1 MRRLCLI
8 RRHAASFFGLALVAT
23 AMPLRAQARGAA
35 ALRQRV
41 DGITTTGR
49 VLLIGAHPD
58 DDDPLLIA
66 ALARGHNIQTAYLSL
81 TRGEAGDNFIGN
93 GGTISLGAIR
103 TKELLA
109 ARRIDGGISYFTRAI
124 DFGVARTADEALK
137 HWPHDSLL
145 GDIVTVIRSF
155 RPHVIVAGYPER
167 RADENG
173 QHQLVGPI
181 VREAFDAAADSTRY
195 PVARYGALWK
205 PAKLYRPGPG
215 VTIDV
220 SGYDAVMGKTYNEL
234 ATESRAQHRSEGFL
248 NFREPPYPQTN
259 VSLQR
264 VATHVA
270 DSAAIANET
279 TIFDGADTSFAR
291 FARGASPAI
300 AASLRSL
307 AAYADS
313 VRVALDLSRPARV
326 VQQLAYVA
334 SEAASIRH
342 TTAWCGHPSLDA
354 AAPAGP
360 PPACSQASADLDAS
374 IDLVLRRANE
384 ALLDAAGV
392 VVEATAPAD
401 LLAWTNLAPV
411 TVTVSNH
418 GETPITLTDV
428 DVAGSVHKEMTPATI
443 KPDSM
448 AKSVERVANL
458 PEPRLWWVDNH
469 TGDLFPNTPS
479 SVDGLAHPVD
489 APPLVTLPGT
499 AIPEEL
505 RRASDATVSLKIAGA
520 NVTMSIGAVVHR
532 SATPAFGLQ
541 ERPVAGVPSVTMA
554 FEHGLEWI
562 PTNKPLDRRIR
573 LALRSYSTEPRVF
586 ALRVLSPAGVKVDT
600 LPKMITLDPFEQKDV
615 FLHLRGKLEPGRYEF
630 GVKGMGPGGEIYI
643 DGFQPLEYSHI
654 DPVYVFHSSAIYLQA
669 VNVNVPPALVV
680 AYIEGVGDASSA
692 ALRQIGLPFVYDVS
706 ADDVGNLDLSRF
718 AAVVVGPRAYEA
730 HPSLL
735 AQNSRLLDFARNGGT
750 LVVLNGQ
757 YVTTSSGALAYPAV
771 LSRPAPEFVTQPDAP
786 VTVLDPNARV
796 LNWPNKIGPKDWQEW
811 VRERALFVPT
821 EADTHYARVV
831 EMHDEGQREN
841 RNAILVAPLGK
852 GTYVYSTLTFYEQI
866 PGGVPGALRLFVN
879 LLSAGCRPGGAPAP
893 GKC

>member
-1 MRRLCLI
+1 MRRPSWI
-8 RRHAASFFGLALVAT
+8 RRTASCLSLPLLVI
-23 AMPLRAQARGAA
+23 AMPLRAQSRGAA
-35 ALRQRV
+35 ALRERV

-49 VLLIGAHPD
+49 VLLIGVHPD

-66 ALARGHNIQTAYLSL
+66 ALARGHHVQTAYLSL

-109 ARRIDGGISYFTRAI
+109 ARRVDGGISYFTRAI
-124 DFGVARTADEALK
+124 DFGVARNADEALE

-155 RPHVIVAGYPER
+155 RPQVIVAGYPEHR
-167 RADENG
+167 SDENG
-173 QHQLVGPI
+173 QHQLIGPI

-195 PVARYGALWK
+195 PVARYGALWT
-205 PAKLYRPGPG
+205 PAKLYRPGRG
-215 VTIDV
+215 LTIDV
-220 SGYDAVMGKTYNEL
+220 SGYDLVLGQTYNEL
-234 ATESRAQHRSEGFL
+234 ARDSRSEHRSEGFL

-264 VATHVA
+264 VAAHVA
-270 DSAAIANET
+270 DSTLLAHET

-291 FARGASPAI
+291 FARDASPAI

-307 AAYADS
+307 AAAADS
-313 VRVALDLSRPARV
+313 VRAALDLSRPARV
-326 VQQLAYVA
+326 VQQLAHVA

-354 AAPAGP
+354 ATPAGP
-360 PPACSQASADLDAS
+360 ARACTQASADLDAS

-392 VVEATAPAD
+392 VVDATAFRD
-401 LLAWTNLAPV
+401 LLAWTNLSPV
-411 TVTVSNH
+411 TIAVSNH

-428 DVAGSVHKEMTPATI
+428 DVAGAVHREMTAATI
-443 KPDSM
+443 APDS
-448 AKSVERVANL
+448 SLRVTRVVANL

-469 TGDLFPNTPS
+469 TGDLFPNSPS
-479 SVDGLAHPVD
+479 SVDGLAHPAD
-489 APPLVTLPGT
+489 APPLVTLPGV

-505 RRASDATVSLKIAGA
+505 RRTSDATVSLTVAGA
-520 NVTMSIGAVVHR
+520 NVTLSLGPVVHR
-532 SATPAFGLQ
+532 AASPAFGLQ

-562 PTNKPLDRRIR
+562 PTNKPLDRKLRV
-573 LALRSYSTEPRVF
+573 ALRSHSTEPRAF
-586 ALRVLSPAGVKVDT
+586 SLRVVSPAGVKVDS
-600 LPKMITLDPFEQKDV
+600 LPTTITLEPFEQKDI

-630 GVKGMGPGGEIYI
+630 GVKGVGPGGEIYI

-680 AYIEGVGDASSA
+680 AYIEGVGDASSV

-771 LSRPAPEFVTQPDAP
+771 LSRPAPEFVTQPGAP
-786 VTVLDPNARV
+786 VTVLDPRARV

-821 EADTHYARVV
+821 EADAHYAHVV
-831 EMHDEGQREN
+831 EMHDPGQREN

-852 GTYVYSTLTFYEQI
+852 GTYVYSTLTFYQQI

-879 LLSAGCRPGGAPAP
+879 LLSAGCRPGGAPAV